1 MLLVGPDWRIH
12 TVSANVGM
20 LGDHRPADL
29 ISQPLA
35 ELVGSRAI
43 HSLRNRLAW
52 LSSDESE
59 VHDFGVQWGHVTL
72 DVRASREEETYLI
85 EAELAVEPRLPDAI
99 GMVRSMTDRLNG
111 KDPSNL
117 AEQAAR
123 QLCALT
129 GFDRIAL
136 VDRNGGIVASAGR
149 QMRPLGPQRPV
160 EANELPRLIA
170 DRDAEAVPLVGDAA
184 NPLLSKAAFLA
195 PSDSQ
200 LQSLNAE
207 GAAASMTFPLRIDGE
222 MTGMMHARHPSP
234 RRCGAERRS
243 IAHLFAERL
252 AARMVRN
259 GWKP

>member
-59 VHDFGVQWGHVTL
+59 VHDFGVQWGDVTL
-72 DVRASREEETYLI
+72 DVRAIREDETYLI

-99 GMVRSMTDRLNG
+99 GMVRSMTDRLSGNN
-111 KDPSNL
+111 PSSL

-129 GFDRIAL
+129 GFDRIGL
-136 VDRNGGIVASAGR
+136 VGRNGEIVASAGR
-149 QMRPLGPQRPV
+149 QMRPLGPQKPL
-160 EANELPRLIA
+160 EANELPRLVA
-170 DRDAEAVPLVGDAA
+170 DRDAEGVPLVGDDT
-184 NPLLSKAAFLA
+184 NPLLAKAAFLA
-195 PSDSQ
+195 PGEGQ
-200 LQSLNAE
+200 RQSLEAE
-207 GAAASMTFPLRIDGE
+207 GAASSMSFPLRIDGQLV
-222 MTGMMHARHPSP
+222 GMIHARHPSP